1 MPQILLGIA
10 LFLLS
15 VAALAAGTL
24 LAGRRINGSCGGCA
38 ACARPCK
45 RKKENP

>member
-15 VAALAAGTL
+15 IIALAAGTL
-24 LAGRRINGSCGGCA
+24 LADRRINASCGGCA
-38 ACARPCK
+38 ACRHPCQ
-45 RKKENP
+45 RKKDKP